1 MSSHVDPIPEW
12 KIRMAQQYFKK
23 VKNETT
29 TKSIQIPAARRAL
42 DSSASDEDLA
52 QEVQALA
59 VSPSKRTIEVDRE
72 FEKIIYDNDLSE
84 DSNSASTS
92 LLSPP
97 SLKTIAAA
105 VVHNDSGYEGQSSSK
120 KFSTSL
126 DSSPVH
132 YSLEESSEKCD
143 ERSPN
148 VLELTPKTSLR
159 KPSLGI
165 IEEVDEMSAGAGATS
180 TPKALDAKKIAAMFN
195 REEES
200 PGFRSMI
207 EVVMMLVIVFS
218 ISYAMTMPLTGERRG
233 GKYAAIEYYYNKVH
247 NDAD

>member
-1 MSSHVDPIPEW
+1 MSSNVAAIPEW
-12 KIRMAQQYFKK
+12 KIRMAQQYFTK

-42 DSSASDEDLA
+42 DSSDEDLE

-59 VSPSKRTIEVDRE
+59 VSPSKRTIEIDRE

-84 DSNSASTS
+84 DNNSASTS

-105 VVHNDSGYEGQSSSK
+105 VVHNDSGYEGQSSAK
-120 KFSTSL
+120 KFSTPLKSSPAHHSL
-126 DSSPVH
+126 D
-132 YSLEESSEKCD
+132 ETSEKCD
-143 ERSPN
+143 ERSPK

-165 IEEVDEMSAGAGATS
+165 IEEVDEMSAGATS

-200 PGFRSMI
+200 PGLGSMI
-207 EVVMMLVIVFS
+207 EVLMMLVIVFS

-247 NDAD
+247 NNAE

>member
-1 MSSHVDPIPEW
+1 MSSNVAAIPEW
-12 KIRMAQQYFKK
+12 KIRMAQQYFTK

-42 DSSASDEDLA
+42 DSSDEDLE

-59 VSPSKRTIEVDRE
+59 VSPSKRTIEIDRE

-84 DSNSASTS
+84 DNNSASTS

-105 VVHNDSGYEGQSSSK
+105 VVHNDSGYEGQSSAK

-126 DSSPVH
+126 NSSPTH
-132 YSLEESSEKCD
+132 HSLEETSEKCD
-143 ERSPN
+143 ERSPK

-165 IEEVDEMSAGAGATS
+165 IEEVDEMSAGATS

-207 EVVMMLVIVFS
+207 EVLMMLVIVFS